1 MSHQSREKLQ
11 QVISSLLIEGSE
23 VEVPV
28 YGISMF
34 PFFLPGTIVR
44 VRRCD
49 WNELQKGDIIFF
61 ESSPKIILHRIIQK
75 TAHQLRCKGD
85 SLLRPDSWIEPSQF
99 LGRVEAYSR
108 RTGFLRIFTALIAR
122 GFNPGFR
129 MEFLSVHRISFRLY
143 AMIMVGFWRLTGFV
157 LFPMAILWQKMKCLS

>member
-1 MSHQSREKLQ
+1 MSHPSRQKLQ
-11 QVISSLLIEGSE
+11 QVIASLLIEGSE

-49 WNELQKGDIIFF
+49 WKELQKGDVIFF

-75 TAHQLRCKGD
+75 SAHQLRCKGD

-108 RTGFLRIFTALIAR
+108 RTEFLCTFRAR
-122 GFNPGFR
+122 GVNPGFR
-129 MEFLSVHRISFRLY
+129 INFLPVNRISFQLY
-143 AMIMVGFWRLTGFV
+143 AIIMVGFWRLTGFV
-157 LFPMAILWQKMKCLS
+157 LFPMAILWQKMKCQ

>member
-1 MSHQSREKLQ
+1 MSHSSREKLQ

-28 YGISMF
+28 HGISMF

-49 WNELQKGDIIFF
+49 WKELQKGDIIFF

-75 TAHQLRCKGD
+75 TPHQLRCKGD
-85 SLLRPDSWIEPSQF
+85 SLLRPDSWIEPSKF

-108 RTGFLRIFTALIAR
+108 RKGFLRTFIDR
-122 GFNPGFR
+122 GFNPGF
-129 MEFLSVHRISFRLY
+129 LSVNRISFRLY
-143 AMIMVGFWRLTGFV
+143 AIIMVGFWRLTGFV
-157 LFPMAILWQKMKCLS
+157 LFPMAILWQKMKCQ